1 MLPDGT
7 LAAFGLFMTRTSAL
21 VLATP
26 FFGAESTFGGAK
38 VALITSLA
46 LLSYTAHGTPLP
58 DAQAPLAFGL
68 LALREVLIGLS
79 LALVLQLALL
89 AVRVSGEMIGQEM
102 AFNMAN
108 VVDPATG
115 LSTPLVTQLYEATFV
130 LGLLA
135 VDGHHLVLRALGSS
149 FERAPVG
156 SFEIDAGLA
165 ELVTRQLAQM
175 FAAGITFAAP
185 VLVLLS
191 LTSLVMGLLARTV
204 PALNVLE
211 VGFTL
216 RIMVGLGAM
225 TLFAPLIAPALTALF
240 NAVDLGLTQVLGE
253 LGA

>member
-7 LAAFGLFMTRTSAL
+7 LAAFGLYMTRTSAL

-38 VALITSLA
+38 VALIASLA
-46 LLSYTAHGTPLP
+46 LLSYSTHGVPLP

-68 LALREVLIGLS
+68 MALREVLIGLS
-79 LALVLQLALL
+79 LALVLQFALL

-115 LSTPLVTQLYEATFV
+115 LSTPLVTQLYEAAFI

-135 VDGHHLVLRALGSS
+135 VDGHHLVLRALAAS

-156 SFEIDAGLA
+156 DFAIDGELA
-165 ELVTRQLAQM
+165 ALATRQLAQM

-185 VLVLLS
+185 VLVLLA

-225 TLFAPLIAPALTALF
+225 TLFAPLIAPALTTLF
-240 NAVDLGLTQVLGE
+240 DAVDSGLTQVLGE

>member
-1 MLPDGT
+1 MLADGT

-38 VALITSLA
+38 VALIAGLA
-46 LLSYTAHGTPLP
+46 LLSYSSHGVPLP
-58 DAQAPLAFGL
+58 DAQAPLAFGM

-79 LALVLQLALL
+79 LALVLQTALL
-89 AVRVSGEMIGQEM
+89 AVRVAGEMIGQEM

-115 LSTPLVTQLYEATFV
+115 LSTPLITQLYEAAFV
-130 LGLLA
+130 LGMLA
-135 VDGHHLVLRALGSS
+135 VDGHHLILRALGAS

-156 SFEIDAGLA
+156 RIGLDGNLA
-165 ELVTRQLAQM
+165 ALAVRQMAQM

-185 VLVLLS
+185 VLVLLA

-225 TLFAPLIAPALTALF
+225 TLFSPLIAPALTSLF
-240 NAVDLGLTQVLGE
+240 DAVDSGVQLALGE
-253 LGA
+253 LGS

>member
-7 LAAFGLFMTRTSAL
+7 LAAFGLYLIRTSAL

-26 FFGAESTFGGAK
+26 FLGSETTFAGAK
-38 VALITSLA
+38 VALIAALA
-46 LLSYTAHGTPLP
+46 FLSYGSHGVPLP

-68 LALREVLIGLS
+68 LALRELLIGLS
-79 LALVLQLALL
+79 LALVLQFALL

-102 AFNMAN
+102 AFNMAS

-115 LSTPLVTQLYEATFV
+115 LSTPLVTQIYEAAFV

-135 VDGHHLVLRALGSS
+135 VDGHHLVLRALAAS

-156 SFEIDAGLA
+156 VFELDRDLA
-165 ELVTRQLAQM
+165 ALAVGQLTQM

-185 VLVLLS
+185 VLVLLL
-191 LTSLVMGLLARTV
+191 LTSVVMGLLARTV

-216 RIMVGLGAM
+216 RIVVGLGAM

-240 NAVDLGLTQVLGE
+240 EAVDRGLTAVLGE
-253 LGA
+253 LGS